1 MLNRIYF
8 QQLNTNTVTSATTM
22 VSGFIADGKNISL

>member
-8 QQLNTNTVTSATTM
+8 QQLNTVTATSATTM